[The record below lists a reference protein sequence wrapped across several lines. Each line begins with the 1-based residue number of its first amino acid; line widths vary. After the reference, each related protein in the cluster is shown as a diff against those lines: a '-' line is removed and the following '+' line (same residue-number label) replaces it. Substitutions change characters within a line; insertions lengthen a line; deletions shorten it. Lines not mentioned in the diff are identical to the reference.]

1 MLTINAIKRD
11 LSIDKDQLRQ
21 EGKVPAVFYGPKEEN
36 TPITINEGELLKVY
50 NEAGESSV
58 IILKE
63 GDKEHEALIYD
74 IQWNAVSGRPMHI
87 DFYVIEKGKKIQVS
101 VPVEF
106 VGESPAVKTMGG
118 ILMKVMHEIEI
129 EALPKDLPQDIKAD
143 ISSLVNFDSK
153 ITAGDVV
160 MPAGVTLISDKE
172 EVIALV
178 QEVKEVVEEAPMD
191 LSSIEVE
198 KKGKEEPVEGE
209 AEAK

>member
-172 EVIALV
+172 EFIALV